1 MVVFYEKS
9 RFSFF
14 VFHFSTFPF
23 LSSLCTLYDNCG
35 GGCIN
40 AMLSSTQC
48 AMFINAIDQSIYAT
62 SDAFIVRVVVGVL
75 GYDAKEIEGC
85 TITIKLIELAVPFV
99 EAAVP

>member
-1 MVVFYEKS
+1 
-9 RFSFF
+9 
-14 VFHFSTFPF
+14 
-23 LSSLCTLYDNCG
+23 
-35 GGCIN
+35 
-40 AMLSSTQC
+40 
-48 AMFINAIDQSIYAT
+48 MFINAIDQSIYAT